1 MPIAAALGHLTLAQL
16 LVAELLT
23 GSSSQLANVALYSV
37 MPALVGR
44 AGLTDAN
51 TRLETTS
58 QMAFLAGPG
67 MAGLLIQAITATR
80 AVIADALS
88 FLAAA
93 VLIGRAPI
101 PPRAPV
107 AEARPPFLTTLREGA
122 AFVFGDPRLRRCA
135 LASANSNLGNRVALA
150 VMLLFLYRDVHLTP
164 GEVGVIST
172 GAGVVGP
179 LLAYNAGAVTRRLGL
194 GATLGLSAF
203 LLGAGLASVPLALR
217 LPAVPVVSVA
227 YLLMSVENGL
237 WNVSMITLR
246 QSFTPDLMFGRM
258 VASTR
263 TVAQGTQ
270 PVGTLLGGVLGA
282 AVGLVPT
289 IVGGGGLVMATG
301 AYLASPDLWRA
312 GRGDRRLE
320 APADPSPGR

>member
-1 MPIAAALGHLTLAQL
+1 M
-16 LVAELLT
+16 
-23 GSSSQLANVALYSV
+23 
-37 MPALVGR
+37 
-44 AGLTDAN
+44 
-51 TRLETTS
+51 
-58 QMAFLAGPG
+58 
-67 MAGLLIQAITATR
+67 
-80 AVIADALS
+80 
-88 FLAAA
+88 
-93 VLIGRAPI
+93 
-101 PPRAPV
+101 
-107 AEARPPFLTTLREGA
+107 
-122 AFVFGDPRLRRCA
+122 
-135 LASANSNLGNRVALA
+135 
-150 VMLLFLYRDVHLTP
+150 
-164 GEVGVIST
+164 
-172 GAGVVGP
+172 
-179 LLAYNAGAVTRRLGL
+179 TRRLGL

-217 LPAVPVVSVA
+217 LPAVPVVGVA

-289 IVGGGGLVMATG
+289 IVGGGVLVMATG
-301 AYLASPDLWRA
+301 VYLARPDLWRA

>member
-1 MPIAAALGHLTLAQL
+1 MAPMPTLLGPRLRGNRPFAWLWAASAVSQMGDQFSFLAMPTIAILGLHAGPLAVGALGTMSVLPALLLSMVSGTIADRAHHPRRLLVLSNLACIASVGSVPIAAALGHLTLAQL

-44 AGLTDAN
+44 DALTDAN

-93 VLIGRAPI
+93 LLIGRAPI
-101 PPRAPV
+101 PPRTRV
-107 AEARPPFLTTLREGA
+107 AEGRPPFLTTLREGA

-150 VMLLFLYRDVHLTP
+150 VLLLFLYR
-164 GEVGVIST
+164 EST
-172 GAGVVGP
+172 
-179 LLAYNAGAVTRRLGL
+179 
-194 GATLGLSAF
+194 
-203 LLGAGLASVPLALR
+203 
-217 LPAVPVVSVA
+217 
-227 YLLMSVENGL
+227 
-237 WNVSMITLR
+237 
-246 QSFTPDLMFGRM
+246 
-258 VASTR
+258 
-263 TVAQGTQ
+263 
-270 PVGTLLGGVLGA
+270 
-282 AVGLVPT
+282 
-289 IVGGGGLVMATG
+289 
-301 AYLASPDLWRA
+301 
-312 GRGDRRLE
+312 
-320 APADPSPGR
+320 